1 MKLRRIISIILAV
14 CLISSACLIS
24 ASAADTKWEP
34 KNEQPFIFVHGLNGW
49 GGAEDINGIMPYWG
63 ATTGDLM
70 HYLQNKG
77 YDCYSASVGPLN
89 SAWTEPASFTLSSWA

>member
-24 ASAADTKWEP
+24 ASAADSKWEP

-70 HYLQNKG
+70 HYLQNE
-77 YDCYSASVGPLN
+77 AMTATPPPLAR
-89 SAWTEPASFTLSSWA
+89 STAHGTEPASFTLSSWA

>member
-49 GGAEDINGIMPYWG
+49 GGAEDINGIMPYWR
-63 ATTGDLM
+63 TTTKKL
-70 HYLQNKG
+70 LTQLTTKR
-77 YDCYSASVGPLN
+77 
-89 SAWTEPASFTLSSWA
+89 

>member
-49 GGAEDINGIMPYWG
+49 GGAEAQAAGHSHAMPQG
-63 ATTGDLM
+63 FFLLQRTDRKQTNQNSSNS
-70 HYLQNKG
+70 YLK
-77 YDCYSASVGPLN
+77 
-89 SAWTEPASFTLSSWA
+89 